1 MAQGS
6 NSKSGSRNDAGAS
19 RRTRSSA
26 GSKTSSSSRAGGSRS
41 ASSRTRSASTGS
53 NKASS
58 QRRNGSGAGSAR
70 KQQGRSASQ
79 ASRAGTKNGSQRRS
93 SQQRARSSS
102 RNNARYSKKQATVS
116 AYSLGG
122 GSSVGDKVRDLAS
135 ALLENKIVTAVIAVI
150 LVLLLAGAVDAIANN
165 GKAYGNVSINGMD
178 VGGMNREQMK
188 SALEQ
193 SFGERV
199 KSTEVTLNAEEP
211 SSSDSSSKEISG
223 DPNRDLLAESVEPE
237 YSEKTTTWMATADSL
252 QAGFD
257 YDAAIDEAMAAGR
270 TAGPFGRLGLMLSK
284 ADVAMD
290 VRFDEKSF
298 EQLASNID
306 KSIGDTRVDATAI
319 IEDGEARVLPG
330 RDGKM
335 VDRSWLD
342 QQLKQAFM
350 SEQNSVSLVVS
361 AVPAASRTS
370 TEQAQ
375 AVCDAINRALDANVT
390 FTYQQHNWSPDH
402 NDLASW
408 TKVNVVTEN
417 GNSTLQIVIDP
428 SIASQDLV
436 KGLNATV
443 SSDDVVVTFEVNG
456 DDVRVHTNGSGMIP
470 EIDSAIKDLEDKL
483 YGQNGYGWN
492 TKASPDIQITVG
504 QTDAPESLTFDE
516 ALSLGLITIIGEYT
530 TEFSDYEGTEN
541 RNHNIKL
548 CADLL
553 NNTVAKANGGVWSFN
568 DNTGDTNQDPPFA
581 SAGSIVNGEYV
592 DSVGGGVCQVATTV
606 FNAVYEAGLE
616 VNMRFNHTLYIASYP
631 DGRDASVNYPDRDF
645 IWTNTLP
652 SDVLVKTSHTD
663 TSVTAQLYSVYTGYR
678 VETEEGTW
686 EDGAKFRT
694 SFETDENLASGQSYQ
709 KKYGKDGKKFSVTR
723 YVYDKDGALIATNVF
738 NSDYTPEDEV
748 FVVGPGTDTSKL
760 GSNAVAQ
767 TATSTSGD
775 ASLSY
780 GAASSL

>member
-1 MAQGS
+1 MGDKA
-6 NSKSGSRNDAGAS
+6 RNL
-19 RRTRSSA
+19 
-26 GSKTSSSSRAGGSRS
+26 
-41 ASSRTRSASTGS
+41 ASSIF
-53 NKASS
+53 
-58 QRRNGSGAGSAR
+58 
-70 KQQGRSASQ
+70 
-79 ASRAGTKNGSQRRS
+79 
-93 SQQRARSSS
+93 
-102 RNNARYSKKQATVS
+102 
-116 AYSLGG
+116 
-122 GSSVGDKVRDLAS
+122 
-135 ALLENKIVTAVIAVI
+135 ENKIVTAVIAVV

-178 VGGMNREQMK
+178 VGGMNKEQMK

-199 KSTEVTLNAEEP
+199 KATEVTLNADEQ
-211 SSSDSSSKEISG
+211 SSSASSSKELSG
-223 DPNRDLLAESVEPE
+223 ESDRDLLAESVEPE

-270 TAGPFGRLGLMLSK
+270 AGGPFGRIALMLTK
-284 ADVAMD
+284 ADVPMD

-298 EQLASNID
+298 ESLASNID

-335 VDRSWLD
+335 VDRNWLD
-342 QQLKQAFM
+342 SELKKAFM
-350 SEQNSVSLVVS
+350 SEQNKVSLVVS

-375 AVCDAINRALDANVT
+375 AACDAINRALDANVT
-390 FTYQQHNWSPDH
+390 FTYQSSNWSPDH

-408 TKVNVVTEN
+408 TRVNVVTEN
-417 GNSTLQIVIDP
+417 GNSKLEIVIDP
-428 SIASQDLV
+428 SVASQDLV

-443 SSDDVVVTFEVNG
+443 SSDDVVVKFEVNG
-456 DDVRVHTNGSGMIP
+456 DDVRVHTSGSGMIP
-470 EIDSAIKDLEDKL
+470 EIDSAIKELEDKL
-483 YGQNGYGWN
+483 YGENGYGWN
-492 TKASPDIQITVG
+492 TKASPDIQIAVG

-553 NNTVAKANGGVWSFN
+553 NNTVAEANGGVWSFN
-568 DNTGDTNQDPPFA
+568 DHTGDTNQDPPFA

-616 VNMRFNHTLYIASYP
+616 VKMRFNHTLYIASYP

-645 IWTNTLP
+645 IWINQLP
-652 SDVLVKTSHTD
+652 SDVLLKTSHTD

-686 EDGAKFRT
+686 EEGAKFGT
-694 SFETDENLASGQSYQ
+694 SFETDANLASGQYYQ
-709 KKYGKDGKKFSVTR
+709 KKNGKDGKKYSVTR
-723 YVYDKDGALIATNVF
+723 YVYDKDGTLIAKNLFT
-738 NSDYTPEDEV
+738 SDYTPEDEV

-760 GSNAVAQ
+760 GSHAAAEAA
-767 TATSTSGD
+767 TATGSD
-775 ASLSY
+775 ASLNG
-780 GAASSL
+780 GATSIY